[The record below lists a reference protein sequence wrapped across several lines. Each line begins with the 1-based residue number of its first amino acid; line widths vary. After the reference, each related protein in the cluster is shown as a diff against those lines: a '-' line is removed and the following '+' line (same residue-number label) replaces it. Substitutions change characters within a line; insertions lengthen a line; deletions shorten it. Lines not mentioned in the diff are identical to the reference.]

1 MNEWMNELKK
11 YRSTYF
17 DLQTNS
23 PVISNSGEIIAMSA
37 LGMPYSWKKE
47 VMVIAATILG
57 W

>member
-1 MNEWMNELKK
+1 MNELKK